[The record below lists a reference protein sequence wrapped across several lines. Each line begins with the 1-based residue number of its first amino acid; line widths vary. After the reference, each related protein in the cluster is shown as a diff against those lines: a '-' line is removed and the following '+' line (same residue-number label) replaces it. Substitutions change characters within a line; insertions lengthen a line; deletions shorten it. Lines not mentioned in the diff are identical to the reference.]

1 MQTAVIVD
9 VVHIT
14 ADIAIWRTLSFLST
28 GNQHPTKT
36 VRWEEK
42 PKKRWAQKW
51 AQWAQSG
58 GENLL

>member
-1 MQTAVIVD
+1 VD
-9 VVHIT
+9 VIHIT
-14 ADIAIWRTLSFLST
+14 ADTAIWRTSSFLST
-28 GNQHPTKT
+28 GNQHPRKT

-42 PKKRWAQKW
+42 NKKRWAQKW